1 MQGNAMVLP
10 QNEFLEVDRI
20 TLAYGK
26 QAVLQDLTLSLP
38 AGEFIGL
45 VGPNG
50 AGKTTLLLGL
60 SGQFKPLRGNIR
72 FQQKDIYKENLLYK
86 EKIGY
91 VHERP
96 FIYSFLSVEEYLYVV
111 ATLKHITASRI
122 DDEIN
127 RVLDHVCLADE
138 RNKPGSDLSMGMQK
152 KLVIASAMIGN
163 PELVFLDEAL
173 NGIDIESAYRI
184 KSVLRDYVSN
194 GGTVV
199 LSTHTLE
206 VVEKIC
212 SRYVI
217 MKKGALVADI
227 DAGLFRRQ
235 QNVDLENYIMNLLG
249 KK

>member
-1 MQGNAMVLP
+1 MSLQ
-10 QNEFLEVDRI
+10 QNDLLEADRI

-26 QAVLQDLTLSLP
+26 QEVLKDLTLSLP

-72 FQQKDIYKENLLYK
+72 FSQKDIYKENLFYK

-91 VHERP
+91 VHEQP
-96 FIYSFLSVEEYLYVV
+96 FIYSFLTVEEYLYVV
-111 ATLKHITASRI
+111 ATLKRITTSRI
-122 DDEIN
+122 DDEIE

-152 KLVIASAMIGN
+152 KLAIAAAMLGN
-163 PELVFLDEAL
+163 PVLYFLDEAL

-184 KSVLRDYVSN
+184 KSVLRDYVGS
-194 GGTVV
+194 GGTVI
-199 LSTHTLE
+199 LSTHALE

-212 SRYVI
+212 SRYLI
-217 MKKGALVADI
+217 MKKGTLVANI
-227 DAGLFRRQ
+227 DAHLFRQ
-235 QNVDLENYIMNLLG
+235 QESNDLETYIMELLG
-249 KK
+249 KNG

>member
-1 MQGNAMVLP
+1 MGLQ
-10 QNEFLEVDRI
+10 QNDLLEADRI

-26 QAVLQDLTLSLP
+26 QEVLKDLTLSLP

-72 FQQKDIYKENLLYK
+72 FSQKDIYKENIFFK
-86 EKIGY
+86 ERIGY
-91 VHERP
+91 VHEHP
-96 FIYSFLSVEEYLYVV
+96 FIYSFLTVEEYLYVV
-111 ATLKHITASRI
+111 ATLKRIAVSRI
-122 DDEIN
+122 EDEIDG
-127 RVLDHVCLADE
+127 VLDHVSLADE
-138 RNKPGSDLSMGMQK
+138 RNKPGADLSMGMQK
-152 KLVIASAMIGN
+152 KLAIASAMIGN
-163 PELVFLDEAL
+163 PELIFLDEAL

-184 KSVLRDYVSN
+184 KSLLCDYVGN

-217 MKKGALVADI
+217 MKKGTLVADI
-227 DAGLFRRQ
+227 DARLFRGQ
-235 QNVDLENYIMNLLG
+235 QSIDLESYIMNLLG